1 MVGLRDKDL
10 YLTNIYN
17 QTGFKNIVNRYLEE
31 KDTDV
36 FESFGYFKRRVKNL
50 VDIDKNIN
58 LIQEN
63 YESKRKIE
71 NEDKKQ
77 LLVF

>member
-17 QTGFKNIVNRYLEE
+17 RTGFKNIVNRYLKE

-58 LIQEN
+58 LILEN

-71 NEDKKQ
+71 NEDKK
-77 LLVF
+77 

>member
-10 YLTNIYN
+10 YLTNIYD
-17 QTGFKNIVNRYLEE
+17 QTGFKNIVNRYLKE

-58 LIQEN
+58 LILEN

-71 NEDKKQ
+71 NEDKE
-77 LLVF
+77 

>member
-17 QTGFKNIVNRYLEE
+17 QTGFINIVNRYLKE

-58 LIQEN
+58 LILEN

-71 NEDKKQ
+71 NEDKE
-77 LLVF
+77 

>member
-17 QTGFKNIVNRYLEE
+17 QTGFKNIVNRYLKE

-58 LIQEN
+58 LILEN
-63 YESKRKIE
+63 YESKWKIE
-71 NEDKKQ
+71 NEDKE
-77 LLVF
+77 

>member
-17 QTGFKNIVNRYLEE
+17 QTGFKNIVNRYLKE

-58 LIQEN
+58 LILEN

-71 NEDKKQ
+71 NEDKE
-77 LLVF
+77 

>member
-17 QTGFKNIVNRYLEE
+17 QTGFKNIVNRYLKE

-58 LIQEN
+58 LILEN

-71 NEDKKQ
+71 NEDKK
-77 LLVF
+77 